1 MRGKRKSVVE
11 QMEWRKQM
19 YELWHQWL
27 QFSKEEDWADSIS
40 EGYRA
45 AKAMTFDVWWDK
57 HWRGTYGSGAVE
69 DYAFTPINTVD
80 EFNESNTYPY
90 DEYDFGERIFRIG
103 FSVPKHVL
111 HKRLDQLIDEFHTN
125 HETGHKPEDLSPIA
139 MSVVELVK
147 YPTKRFVTTVR
158 TILKVYKARLKFPK
172 KKLYEIGYEIEEI
185 NKNVG
190 SSADDPKQLVAI
202 TVSRYLKWADEIK
215 AQLAVGMFPYY
226 NMPKK
231 RGPST

>member
-1 MRGKRKSVVE
+1 MPSKRKSIVE

-27 QFSKEEDWADSIS
+27 QLSEEKDWADSVRKGYS
-40 EGYRA
+40 E
-45 AKAMTFDVWWDK
+45 AKAVPFDVWWDK
-57 HWRGTYGSGAVE
+57 HGSGTTGEMAVE

-90 DEYDFGERIFRIG
+90 DKYDFDERIFRIG

-125 HETGHKPEDLSPIA
+125 HETGHRFEDLSLIS

-147 YPTKRFVTTVR
+147 HPTERFVTTVR
-158 TILKVYKARLKFPK
+158 TILKVYKARLEFPA
-172 KKLYEIGYEIEEI
+172 KKLYEIGYELEEI

-190 SSADDPKQLVAI
+190 STADDTKQLVAI
-202 TVSRYLKWADEIK
+202 TVSRYLKWADEIT
-215 AQLAVGMFPYY
+215 AHLAGGVFPYY

-231 RGPST
+231 KQ

>member
-1 MRGKRKSVVE
+1 MPSKRKSIVE

-27 QFSKEEDWADSIS
+27 QLSEEKAWADSVRKGYS
-40 EGYRA
+40 E
-45 AKAMTFDVWWDK
+45 AKAVPFDVWWDK
-57 HWRGTYGSGAVE
+57 HGSGTTGEMAVE

-90 DEYDFGERIFRIG
+90 DKYDFDERIFRIG

-125 HETGHKPEDLSPIA
+125 HETGHRFEDLSPIS

-147 YPTKRFVTTVR
+147 HPTERFVTTVR
-158 TILKVYKARLKFPK
+158 TILKVYKARLEFPA
-172 KKLYEIGYEIEEI
+172 KKLYEIGYELEEI

-190 SSADDPKQLVAI
+190 STADDTKQLVAI
-202 TVSRYLKWADEIK
+202 TVSRYLKWADEIT
-215 AQLAVGMFPYY
+215 AHLAGGVFPYY

-231 RGPST
+231 KQ